1 MIAQQQA
8 ALAFVVAAFTL
19 LVAAMGGA
27 PRWRRR
33 PARVVPAV
41 VRAGLR
47 VPAPAVLCRL
57 TRQRVRPAALITAGW
72 EGIISPDDL
81 ARAQSGLACAGAVA
95 GLATVVVSPG
105 LAVAVPLLGMLGWLL
120 PARVVLT
127 TGRARAERIR
137 GQLPDMLDLLAL
149 CVGAG
154 MAVDPA
160 LEAAATRLRGPL
172 GAELEATLRDVRLG
186 STRRTAYEDL
196 ARRVPIPEVAQVV
209 AAMLQADEL
218 GAPLSRALGD
228 QAEALREERRRRA
241 RERAAKAAPAIQ
253 LVVAMVMV
261 PAALILVVAVMVLE
275 LMRQVGPVFGGLG

>member
-19 LVAAMGGA
+19 LVAAIGGP

-41 VRAGLR
+41 VRIGLR
-47 VPAPAVLCRL
+47 IPAPTAMRELAR
-57 TRQRVRPAALITAGW
+57 RRIRPAALIAAGW
-72 EGIISPDDL
+72 EGLIAPGDL
-81 ARAQSGLACAGAVA
+81 ARAQAGLACLGGGAA
-95 GLATVVVSPG
+95 APLALASPA
-105 LAVAVPLLGMLGWLL
+105 LTAIVPLAAVTGWLL

-127 TGRARAERIR
+127 AGRARADRIR

-160 LEAAATRLRGPL
+160 LEAAAARLRGPL
-172 GAELEATLRDVRLG
+172 GAEIEATLRDVRLG
-186 STRRTAYEDL
+186 ATRRSAYEDL
-196 ARRVPIPEVAQVV
+196 ALRVPIHEVAQVV

-218 GAPLSRALGD
+218 GAPLSRVLGD
-228 QAEALREERRRRA
+228 HADALRADRRRRA

-275 LMRQVGPVFGGLG
+275 LARQIGPVFGGLG